1 MRRIWEIRE
10 FRQWESVDVCESVHG
25 CVCFQKHGK
34 IVEKNQEVWKREDV
48 QIVYKIQAGISK
60 ILRA

>member
-48 QIVYKIQAGISK
+48 QIV
-60 ILRA
+60 